1 MMNLNSVL
9 SFFGYKLVKNGAPA
23 STPAKAATPTT
34 SQTPQTTPS
43 PVTVLSPSSTPS
55 GQLSS
60 PSSSPSGQ
68 LSSPSLSPSGQL
80 PLSLTLTSSTP
91 SPRSSAAPKRRQK
104 NAELPLRVAAE
115 SYILAASPSTRRNYL
130 TALRSIAAFNDGKD
144 VTLGQ
149 LREPFII
156 RYDRWLHAR
165 GVCRNTSS
173 CYMRSLRA
181 LYNKV
186 VDRMHLRDHRPF
198 AHVYTGV
205 DSTHL
210 PVLQRKD
217 IRRLRDLEIAP
228 GTPMEK
234 ARDLFLF
241 SLLAMGMP
249 FIDVAFMRKSQIEG
263 NTLVY
268 YRHKTGQRVS
278 VYLEPCM
285 QQIIRKYSPAEGDYV
300 FPLLSSTDPAVA
312 YVEYESRLAA
322 YNAQL
327 SQLGRKAGLTQHL
340 SSYTPRRTWASLA
353 FQRDVSLETISQALG
368 HTNSRTTR
376 TYIKAQNDH
385 LLRKKNKELLN
396 YLSLDALGKRFG
408 RFSNKLYFSTLC

>member
-9 SFFGYKLVKNGAPA
+9 SFFGYKLVKNSAPA
-23 STPAKAATPTT
+23 DTPAKAATPST
-34 SQTPQTTPS
+34 SQTPQTTP
-43 PVTVLSPSSTPS
+43 PPATHLSPSSNPS

-68 LSSPSLSPSGQL
+68 LSLS
-80 PLSLTLTSSTP
+80 LTSSTP
-91 SPRSSAAPKRRQK
+91 SPRSSAAPRKRQK
-104 NAELPLRVAAE
+104 SAELPLRVAAE

-130 TALRSIAAFNDGKD
+130 TALRSIATFNDGKD

-186 VDRMHLRDHRPF
+186 VKQQRLRDQRPF

-205 DSTHL
+205 APTDL
-210 PVLQRKD
+210 PVLDRKD
-217 IRRLRDLEIAP
+217 ISRLRSVELKPCSRQE
-228 GTPMEK
+228 M

-241 SLLAMGMP
+241 SLCSMGMP
-249 FIDVAFMRKSQIEG
+249 FINVAFMRKSQIEG
-263 NTLVY
+263 DTLVY
-268 YRHKTGQRVS
+268 HRHKTGQRVS

-285 QQIIRKYSPAEGDYV
+285 QQIIRKYWCEDGDYV
-300 FPLLSSTDPAVA
+300 FPILSSTDPAVA
-312 YVEYESRLAA
+312 YAEYKSGLAA

-327 SQLGRKAGLTQHL
+327 SRLGEKAGLSKHL

-353 FQRDVSLETISQALG
+353 YQRNAEVETISQALG

-376 TYIKAQNDH
+376 TYIKTKNDKK
-385 LLRKKNKELLN
+385 LRKTNHELLN
-396 YLSLDALGKRFG
+396 YLSLQTLG
-408 RFSNKLYFSTLC
+408 

>member
-23 STPAKAATPTT
+23 STPAKAATPST
-34 SQTPQTTPS
+34 SQTPQTTP
-43 PVTVLSPSSTPS
+43 PPSPSPS
-55 GQLSS
+55 GPFPSPS

-68 LSSPSLSPSGQL
+68 LS
-80 PLSLTLTSSTP
+80 LSLTLT
-91 SPRSSAAPKRRQK
+91 SPRSSAAPRKRQK
-104 NAELPLRVAAE
+104 SAELSLRVAAE

-186 VDRMHLRDHRPF
+186 VDHLRLRDHRPF

-217 IRRLRDLEIAP
+217 IIRLRDLELAP

-241 SLLAMGMP
+241 SLSAMGMP

-263 NTLVY
+263 DTLVY

-285 QQIIRKYSPAEGDYV
+285 QQIIRKYCPSEGDYV

-312 YVEYESRLAA
+312 YAEYESRLAA

-327 SQLGRKAGLTQHL
+327 SQLGKKAGLTQHL

-376 TYIKAQNDH
+376 TYIKTQNDH
-385 LLRKKNKELLN
+385 LLRKTNHELLN

-408 RFSNKLYFSTLC
+408 CFFNELYFSTLC